1 MGKVSGR
8 NASISVREIENHKK
22 ESGKNGTTIE
32 KTSERGL
39 QFKNERYLNADTIQT
54 MIAKD
59 LLKFKGVCHAS
70 MKKGKRFVDLHLCR
84 KSFNVL
90 SSHCSCPA
98 GNSGYCNN
106 IMAKL
111 YEIADYSLHSLK
123 FVPLELACTSK
134 IRQRGVPGEK
144 YCRKSPVMEI
154 IIQKR
159 EKSRRI
165 TCALYDPRR
174 NKDPTVLRKFVMD
187 LKEKLQS

>member
-8 NASISVREIENHKK
+8 NASISVKEIENHKK

-84 KSFNVL
+84 KSFNVYL
-90 SSHCSCPA
+90 VIA
-98 GNSGYCNN
+98 
-106 IMAKL
+106 L
-111 YEIADYSLHSLK
+111 VLLEIVVIATISWPSFMK
-123 FVPLELACTSK
+123 
-134 IRQRGVPGEK
+134 
-144 YCRKSPVMEI
+144 
-154 IIQKR
+154 
-159 EKSRRI
+159 
-165 TCALYDPRR
+165 
-174 NKDPTVLRKFVMD
+174 
-187 LKEKLQS
+187 